1 MQNFNR
7 SEYAQLKN
15 FFSFYVERYMLAES
29 LPPEKQP
36 LAFLEAMEK
45 RSPRMAFQGLRQAI
59 NDCVE
64 RSSSF
69 DPAEVANL
77 DAELISRGIVT
88 LSELRKRY
96 SRATPISSSKG
107 GSRTIPSSICF
118 RTSSMIRPKNP
129 LTNFNCLQSCCPTMR
144 ELKPRLS

>member
-15 FFSFYVERYMLAES
+15 FFSFYVERYMPMES
-29 LPPEKQP
+29 LPPEKHP
-36 LAFLEAMEK
+36 LAVLEAIEK
-45 RSPRMAFQGLRQAI
+45 KSPRLAFQGLRQAI

-77 DAELISRGIVT
+77 DAELISRGIIT

-96 SRATPISSSKG
+96 SRGYANILKRG
-107 GSRTIPSSICF
+107 RI
-118 RTSSMIRPKNP
+118 KNDTEFY
-129 LTNFNCLQSCCPTMR
+129 LLQNVINDPTEKSPD
-144 ELKPRLS
+144 ELELLAKLLSDYEGA

>member
-15 FFSFYVERYMLAES
+15 FFSFYVERYMPMETV
-29 LPPEKQP
+29 PPKEQP
-36 LAFLEAMEK
+36 LAVLEAMEK
-45 RSPRMAFQGLRQAI
+45 RSPRMAFHGLRQAI

-77 DAELISRGIVT
+77 DAELISRGIIT
-88 LSELRKRY
+88 LSELRRRY
-96 SRATPISSSKG
+96 SRGYAKILRRG
-107 GSRTIPSSICF
+107 RI
-118 RTSSMIRPKNP
+118 KNETEFY
-129 LTNFNCLQSCCPTMR
+129 LLQNVINDPTEKSPD
-144 ELKPRLS
+144 ELKLLAKLLSDYEGA